1 MDKGNK
7 RTAARKTVGAIVI
20 LTGRHLGELSGL
32 DIRVKLHSNV
42 RRWVLSY

>member
-1 MDKGNK
+1 MDKGDK
-7 RTAARKTVGAIVI
+7 RNAAGKRVGAIVI
-20 LTGRHLGELSGL
+20 PTGRHLGELSGM